1 MTALPQHAA
10 PRLVGRT
17 RELRVLGETVR
28 AAAAGGAALLVVGE
42 AGIGKSVLLDAAAE
56 QAAAAGLRVLRAAG
70 VEFEAGISF
79 AGLNQLLLPMLRLV
93 PHPPALRVALG
104 LEAGPAPD
112 YLAVSNAVI
121 ELLASSPPVLLIV
134 DDLPWLDRSSALVLG
149 LVARRLTGLA
159 AGLLVAQRTGSSSFF
174 EHGGLPRL
182 DVPPL
187 SSQASG
193 ELLHERH
200 PRLPSRVRQRILD
213 EAQGNPLA
221 LVELPASPGS
231 TGGGAIAQRLQ
242 DLFAERIAGLPPRTR
257 ELLLLAAL
265 SGQADLRTVAGALSD
280 VTGLRA
286 VAGALSDGAERG
298 TVAGALSDVAER
310 VGVAA
315 LSGAVAPRTGN
326 GAAGALGDLDPAL
339 WQGLVSVDRV
349 TGRISFRHP
358 LSRLAVVECSTLVER
373 HLAHRVLASR
383 APDPVRRAWHLADAT
398 IEPDEAVAAELES
411 AAHLVIRRGDAVTGV
426 ELLTRAAELT
436 PEPGAR
442 ACRLAEAATIGAEVT
457 GELGDAEELV
467 AAATRAAGDPSGSM
481 QLSMAAASLLFNR
494 DCAVDT
500 PHRLLTLALSAHAGH
515 VDPGLEAEALQL
527 LLMVC
532 YFGGRPPL
540 WEPLHA
546 GLRRLGAGAPATL
559 RILEGTFADPVH
571 RALPVLPLLDEEIQK
586 LGQTDDPMLIMR
598 LGVAA
603 VHVDRIAGCQ
613 EALWRIVEDGRR
625 GGAVSAAINALTTLS
640 VEAWTGGRW
649 DEVVELVEEGVAL
662 ARAHGYLRYSW
673 ILAGYVAGLVRV
685 TRGID
690 AGGEAAE
697 ELDHWAGPRG
707 AMIAHAFARQIRCL
721 AALSQGDYETAYR
734 EATALIPPGALPTHL
749 PNAVWMVLEFVD
761 AAVHTGHL
769 DEARAFVAALDAFRL
784 GEVSSRLAL
793 TVGVA
798 RALVAPEEERL
809 ALFEAAVSSPDAASW
824 PFDLA
829 RAQLFYGEA
838 LRRRRRITAARR
850 RLAAARA
857 VFDALGAGPWSAR
870 AANELRATGLPRA
883 TAAHPA
889 DAVLTAQECEIAQLA
904 ATGLTNKEIGERLT
918 LSPRTV
924 AAHLYRAFP
933 KLGISSRAALR
944 DALSALDGP
953 EQL

>member
-1 MTALPQHAA
+1 MIGRPGVTELPQHAA
-10 PRLVGRT
+10 PRLVGRA
-17 RELRVLGETVR
+17 RELHVLGETIG
-28 AAAAGGAALLVVGE
+28 AAAAGGAALLVAGE

-56 QAAAAGLRVLRAAG
+56 LAAVAGLRVLRAAG

-79 AGLNQLLLPMLRLV
+79 AGLNQLLLPMLRLA

-187 SSQASG
+187 SSEASG
-193 ELLHERH
+193 ELLRERH

-221 LVELPASPGS
+221 LVELPASPDS

-265 SGQADLRTVAGALSD
+265 SGQADLRTVAGALS
-280 VTGLRA
+280 A
-286 VAGALSDGAERG
+286 AGPGTVSGELSGAAGQGAAGPG
-298 TVAGALSDVAER
+298 TVAGAR
-310 VGVAA
+310 
-315 LSGAVAPRTGN
+315 SGAAGPRTGN

-349 TGRISFRHP
+349 SGRISFRHP

-373 HLAHRVLASR
+373 HRAHRVLASR

-442 ACRLAEAATIGAEVT
+442 TCRLAEAATIGAEVT
-457 GELGDAEELV
+457 GELGSAEELV

-481 QLSMAAASLLFNR
+481 RLSMAAASLLFNR

-500 PHRLLTLALSAHAGH
+500 PHRLLTLALSEHAGH
-515 VDPGLEAEALQL
+515 VDPELEAEALQL

-546 GLRRLGAGAPATL
+546 GLRRLGAGTPATL

-571 RALPVLPLLDEEIQK
+571 RALPVLPLLDDEIQK
-586 LGQTDDPMLIMR
+586 LAQTDDPMLIMR

-603 VHVDRIAGCQ
+603 VHVDRIAGCH

-649 DEVVELVEEGVAL
+649 DEVEELVEEGVAL
-662 ARAHGYLRYSW
+662 ARAHGYLRYTW
-673 ILAGYVAGLVRV
+673 ILGGYVAGLVRV
-685 TRGID
+685 ARGVD
-690 AGGEAAE
+690 PCGEAAE
-697 ELDHWAGPRG
+697 ELDQWAGPRG

-721 AALSQGDYETAYR
+721 AALSQADYETAYR
-734 EATALIPPGALPTHL
+734 EATALIPPGTLPTHRS
-749 PNAVWMVLEFVD
+749 NAVWMVLELVD

-769 DEARAFVAALDAFRL
+769 EEARRTVAALDEARL

-798 RALVAPEEERL
+798 RALVAPEDGRL
-809 ALFEAAVSSPDAASW
+809 ALFEAAVSSPEAASW

-838 LRRRRRITAARR
+838 LRRRRRITEARR
-850 RLAAARA
+850 RLVAART
-857 VFDALGAGPWSAR
+857 VFDALGATPWSGR
-870 AANELRATGLPRA
+870 TANELRATGLPRA

-904 ATGLTNKEIGERLT
+904 ATGLTNKEIGERMT

-924 AAHLYRAFP
+924 AAHLYRTFP
-933 KLGISSRAALR
+933 KLGITSRAALR
-944 DALSALDGP
+944 DALSALDAH
-953 EQL
+953 ESL

>member
-1 MTALPQHAA
+1 VTELPRHAA
-10 PRLVGRT
+10 PRLVGRE
-17 RELRVLGETVR
+17 RELAVLAETLRV
-28 AAAAGGAALLVVGE
+28 AAAGGAALLVAGE

-56 QAAAAGLRVLRAAG
+56 YADAAGMRVLRAAG
-70 VEFEAGISF
+70 AEFEAGISF

-93 PHPPALRVALG
+93 PHPPALRTALG
-104 LEAGPAPD
+104 LEAGPVPD

-121 ELLASSPPVLLIV
+121 ELLASAQPVLLIV

-187 SSQASG
+187 SSEASG
-193 ELLHERH
+193 ELLHGRH
-200 PRLPSRVRQRILD
+200 PLLPPRARNRILD

-242 DLFAERIAGLPPRTR
+242 DLFAERIAELPPRTR

-265 SGQADLRTVAGALSD
+265 SGQADLRTVAGA
-280 VTGLRA
+280 
-286 VAGALSDGAERG
+286 VAGA
-298 TVAGALSDVAER
+298 
-310 VGVAA
+310 
-315 LSGAVAPRTGN
+315 APTRTENG

-339 WQGLVSVDRV
+339 WQGLVSVDRI

-358 LSRLAVVECSTLVER
+358 LSRLAVVERAGLVER
-373 HLAHRVLASR
+373 HRAHRVLASR
-383 APDPVRRAWHLADAT
+383 EPDPVRRAWHLADAT
-398 IEPDEAVAAELES
+398 IEPGEIVAAELAG
-411 AAHLVIRRGDAVTGV
+411 AAHLVIRRGDAVAGV

-436 PEPGAR
+436 PDPAAR

-457 GELGDAEELV
+457 GALESAEQLV
-467 AAATRAAGDPSGSM
+467 ASAGDPSGSM

-500 PHRLLTLALSAHAGH
+500 PHRLLTLALSAHAGV
-515 VDPGLEAEALQL
+515 VDPSLEAEALHL
-527 LLMVC
+527 LLMIC
-532 YFGGRPPL
+532 YFGGRPAL

-571 RALPVLPLLDEEIQK
+571 RALPVLPLLDEEIRD
-586 LGQTDDPMLIMR
+586 LARSDDPLHIMR

-603 VHVDRIAGCQ
+603 VHVDRVGGCR
-613 EALWRIVEDGRR
+613 EALWRIVEDGRQ

-649 DEVVELVEEGVAL
+649 DEVEELVEEGVAL

-685 TRGID
+685 ARGTD
-690 AGGEAAE
+690 PNGDSAE
-697 ELDHWAGPRG
+697 ELDHWAAPRG
-707 AMIAHAFARQIRCL
+707 AMVAHAFARQIRCL
-721 AALSQGDYETAYR
+721 AAVSRGDYEAAYR
-734 EATALIPPGALPTHL
+734 EATSLIPPGVLPTHL
-749 PNAVWMVLEFVD
+749 PNAVWLIIEPVD
-761 AAVHTGHL
+761 AAVRTGRL
-769 DEARAFVAALDAFRL
+769 PEARAHVAALDAAHL
-784 GEVSSRLAL
+784 AAISSRLAL
-793 TVGVA
+793 VVAAA
-798 RALVAPEEERL
+798 RALVAPEDSRL
-809 ALFEAAVSSPDAASW
+809 ALFEAAVSSPSAAAW
-824 PFDLA
+824 PFELA
-829 RAQLFYGEA
+829 RTRLFYGEA
-838 LRRRRRITAARR
+838 LRRQRHITEARR
-850 RLAAARA
+850 QLTEALA
-857 VFDALGAGPWSAR
+857 VFDSLGAAPWSAR
-870 AANELRATGLPRA
+870 TANELRATGLPRS
-883 TAAHPA
+883 AARNPA
-889 DAVLTAQECEIAQLA
+889 DAVLTAQEREIAQLA
-904 ATGLTNKEIGERLT
+904 ATGLTNKEIGERLA

-924 AAHLYRAFP
+924 AAHLYRTFP

-944 DALSALDGP
+944 DALSVLGKSRK
-953 EQL
+953 